1 MLVTTSDAFAV
12 IKIIKKMDI
21 KDKLIDVFGK
31 LTNVI
36 KSLEVDNKKLL
47 LLLVAENKDYLSL
60 DETEKDL
67 VNIKVLNANVDLANE
82 IGELQ
87 RKQEELGLEL
97 ISEFIFNIDKAEK
110 DIYKLLAKI
119 EHLTEKEVA
128 ERGIDWTVEK
138 VKEIF
143 LSENVQ
149 KLFTFATK
157 QKR

>member
-119 EHLTEKEVA
+119 EHLSEEEVA
-128 ERGIDWTVEK
+128 DRGIDWTAEK
-138 VKEIF
+138 IKEIF

-157 QKR
+157 

>member
-110 DIYKLLAKI
+110 DIYKLLAKM
-119 EHLTEKEVA
+119 EHLSEKEVA
-128 ERGIDWTVEK
+128 ERGIDWTAEK
-138 VKEIF
+138 IKEIF
-143 LSENVQ
+143 MSENVQ

-157 QKR
+157 

>member
-1 MLVTTSDAFAV
+1 MIVTTSNAFEV
-12 IKIIKKMDI
+12 LRIIKKIGI
-21 KDKLIDVFGK
+21 KNELMNSLREISITNKKLE
-31 LTNVI
+31 
-36 KSLEVDNKKLL
+36 SDNKKLL
-47 LLLVAENKDYLSL
+47 LLLIKENKDYLSL
-60 DETEKDL
+60 EETEKDKF
-67 VNIKVLNANVDLANE
+67 NIKVLNENEELANE

-87 RKQEELGLEL
+87 RRQEGVGLDL
-97 ISEFIFNIDKAEK
+97 LSDFIFNIEKAEK

-119 EHLTEKEVA
+119 EHLGEEEVK

>member
-60 DETEKDL
+60 DETEKDYTRL
-67 VNIKVLNANVDLANE
+67 RELLN
-82 IGELQ
+82 ELSSYQ
-87 RKQEELGLEL
+87 HDQDYLNWLGKRKNTLD
-97 ISEFIFNIDKAEK
+97 N
-110 DIYKLLAKI
+110 LLKCSNGM
-119 EHLTEKEVA
+119 T
-128 ERGIDWTVEK
+128 
-138 VKEIF
+138 
-143 LSENVQ
+143 
-149 KLFTFATK
+149 
-157 QKR
+157 

>member
-143 LSENVQ
+143 MSENVQ

-157 QKR
+157 

>member
-110 DIYKLLAKI
+110 DIYKLLAKM
-119 EHLTEKEVA
+119 EHLSEKEVA
-128 ERGIDWTVEK
+128 ERGIDWTAEK
-138 VKEIF
+138 IKEIF

-157 QKR
+157 

>member
-119 EHLTEKEVA
+119 EHLSEEEVA

-157 QKR
+157 

>member
-119 EHLTEKEVA
+119 EHLSEEEVA
-128 ERGIDWTVEK
+128 DRGIDWTA
-138 VKEIF
+138 EIF

-157 QKR
+157 

>member
-1 MLVTTSDAFAV
+1 MIVTTSNAFEV
-12 IKIIKKMDI
+12 LRIIKKIGI
-21 KDKLIDVFGK
+21 KNELMNSLKEISITNKKLE
-31 LTNVI
+31 
-36 KSLEVDNKKLL
+36 SDNKKLL
-47 LLLVAENKDYLSL
+47 LLLIKENKDYLSL
-60 DETEKDL
+60 EETEKDKL
-67 VNIKVLNANVDLANE
+67 NIKVLNENEELANE

-87 RKQEELGLEL
+87 RRQEEIGLDL
-97 ISEFIFNIDKAEK
+97 LSDFIFNIEKAEK

>member
-110 DIYKLLAKI
+110 DIYKLLAKM
-119 EHLTEKEVA
+119 EHLSEKEVA
-128 ERGIDWTVEK
+128 ERGIDWTAEK
-138 VKEIF
+138 IKEIF

-149 KLFTFATK
+149 KLFIFATK
-157 QKR
+157 

>member
-47 LLLVAENKDYLSL
+47 LLLVAENKNYLSL
-60 DETEKDL
+60 DETEKDKL
-67 VNIKVLNANVDLANE
+67 NIKVLNANVDLANE

-87 RKQEELGLEL
+87 HKQEELGLEL

-119 EHLTEKEVA
+119 EHLSEKEVA
-128 ERGIDWTVEK
+128 ERGIDWTVGK
-138 VKEIF
+138 IKEIF
-143 LSENVQ
+143 MSENLQ
-149 KLFTFATK
+149 KLFTFAMK
-157 QKR
+157 

>member
-1 MLVTTSDAFAV
+1 MIVTTSNAFEV
-12 IKIIKKMDI
+12 LRIIKKIGI
-21 KDKLIDVFGK
+21 KNELMNSLREISITNKKLE
-31 LTNVI
+31 
-36 KSLEVDNKKLL
+36 SDNKKLL
-47 LLLVAENKDYLSL
+47 LLLIKENKDYLSL
-60 DETEKDL
+60 EETEKDKF
-67 VNIKVLNANVDLANE
+67 NIKVLNENEELANE

-87 RKQEELGLEL
+87 RRQEEVGLDL
-97 ISEFIFNIDKAEK
+97 LSDFIFNIEKAEQ

-119 EHLTEKEVA
+119 EHLSEEEVA

>member
-143 LSENVQ
+143 MSENIQ
-149 KLFTFATK
+149 KLFTYATK
-157 QKR
+157 

>member
-110 DIYKLLAKI
+110 DIYKLLAKM
-119 EHLTEKEVA
+119 EHLSEKEVA

-138 VKEIF
+138 IKEIF

-149 KLFTFATK
+149 KLFTYATK
-157 QKR
+157 

>member
-31 LTNVI
+31 LTNVS

-110 DIYKLLAKI
+110 DIYKLLAKM
-119 EHLTEKEVA
+119 EHLSEKEVA

-138 VKEIF
+138 IKEIF

-149 KLFTFATK
+149 KLFIFATK
-157 QKR
+157 